1 MTFFRNCTVQQNEI
15 KCSQKS
21 EMDTRNEMSCNDKK
35 CKKTLKQIKNKILN
49 NQYVGNF
56 DTGLFS

>member
-1 MTFFRNCTVQQNEI
+1 
-15 KCSQKS
+15 
-21 EMDTRNEMSCNDKK
+21 MDTRNEMSCNDKK